1 MKIDNKT
8 QKEIT
13 FGVMAATLAMTLGV
27 TLYSHSESN
36 HLTSKCPYAF
46 IFGDK
51 VIEHSIN
58 EVNKHT
64 EYETVDIFPEDCK
77 YDPNTCLWYTVENGQ
92 DVVTFGDWY
101 YYYTIYGIEAEH
113 YGINAHT
120 TTGYDIDD
128 QLEDQ
133 IEEQVKSLYR

>member
-1 MKIDNKT
+1 MK
-8 QKEIT
+8 KEEKFRIIEL
-13 FGVMAATLAMTLGV
+13 GLGIATIATSIGI

-64 EYETVDIFPEDCK
+64 EYEMVNIFPEDCK

-92 DVVTFGDWY
+92 DVVTFVCY
-101 YYYTIYGIEAEH
+101 H
-113 YGINAHT
+113 LN
-120 TTGYDIDD
+120 
-128 QLEDQ
+128 
-133 IEEQVKSLYR
+133 

>member
-1 MKIDNKT
+1 MK
-8 QKEIT
+8 KEEKFRIIEL
-13 FGVMAATLAMTLGV
+13 GLGIATIATSIGI

-77 YDPNTCLWYTVENGQ
+77 YDPNTGLWYTVENGQ